1 MMRPDVVVIL
11 ADGHPGSAVA
21 PAAMNDS
28 WSAGVEAI
36 PRDWI
41 LAATR

>member
-11 ADGHPGSAVA
+11 ADGHSGSAVA
-21 PAAMNDS
+21 PAAANHP
-28 WSAGVEAI
+28 WSARFEVI

-41 LAATR
+41 LAAAH